1 MTKQG
6 NTPHEAVLAP
16 RSRRILVVDDDPT
29 MRLIFT
35 KTLAMAGFEVI
46 EAEDGWQA
54 LEIYREHLQDGYGGF
69 DAVLLDLVMPRL
81 SGFETFRELRR
92 HEPQLPVLIVSGV
105 TPEEAMK
112 TLNDR
117 RFLSYL
123 KKPIKPSFLIQ
134 QLSELIAA
142 H

>member
-1 MTKQG
+1 MA
-6 NTPHEAVLAP
+6 NRVDISHEAAGSP
-16 RSRRILVVDDDPT
+16 SIQRILVVDDDPT
-29 MRLIFT
+29 MRLIFS
-35 KTLAMAGFEVI
+35 KTLAMAGFDVT

-54 LEIYREHLQDGYGGF
+54 LEIYQQQLQRGDGF

-105 TPEEAMK
+105 TPEEAMR
-112 TLNDR
+112 TLDDR

-123 KKPIKPSFLIQ
+123 KKPIKPSFLVQ